1 MFWKPVFQQGY
12 TPKIL
17 LLAHY
22 IISQIGKDY
31 YYSYKYTP
39 CPPSFS
45 RSSQWWVWDKKR
57 KHHMQSL
64 SIHMWV
70 LPAKLPSLK
79 WNKPSCQQQS
89 VGLHGG
95 RFHVFC
101 AGISHSSA
109 VGKELK
115 LLLTAMSCNSS
126 FCSQWPETLK
136 SLEMPKITLP
146 ACLLTSGST
155 CTAIPPGTH
164 TAKHHTA
171 LWSKKHPKC
180 LHTEGK
186 KKRAE
191 QKDEGM
197 EGWRSRVCTGARRRQ
212 HNRWKGWKEGLP
224 YAKTRKDKRS
234 GSLHCSI
241 LPLLDCAGSFT
252 WQRPCR

>member
-1 MFWKPVFQQGY
+1 
-12 TPKIL
+12 
-17 LLAHY
+17 
-22 IISQIGKDY
+22 
-31 YYSYKYTP
+31 
-39 CPPSFS
+39 
-45 RSSQWWVWDKKR
+45 
-57 KHHMQSL
+57 MQSL

-109 VGKELK
+109 VGKELQ

-171 LWSKKHPKC
+171 LWSKKHPKF

-212 HNRWKGWKEGLP
+212 HNRWKGW
-224 YAKTRKDKRS
+224 RKDYPMWRQERVREVAPCTAPFCHCWTVLGVLPDS
-234 GSLHCSI
+234 DLADNLATPPGSPKMQDYSLGHGTNDTDWSKG
-241 LPLLDCAGSFT
+241 LLEPT
-252 WQRPCR
+252 VL